1 MEAGAAVMIQGIDAE
16 MAVIGCMVI
25 DPDLRPKIIDKLAPE
40 MFEHPKLHKIFEA
53 ATDLYW
59 SSQQITYTALA
70 DKLPSY
76 REDLIKMSQRVETL
90 SACDQYIQIVIDR
103 WRIRTMKNALK
114 NILAQADFKTADE
127 SVELMRTLVGK
138 QDEIAKMDSDA
149 SASFAEAAQKFTDW
163 LKSNDAQNTIKTG
176 FRSMDSAMGGFLR
189 QSVTALCARS
199 GHGKTD
205 FALNLA
211 LRMAKNGFKVQYFT
225 MEMTTNQL
233 MQRIAAQM
241 AHIDGNLIR
250 DKKLSAGEISD
261 VDMVLKAFESAGKIN
276 FVDDAKISTKVIR
289 RYIELFR
296 PDAIF
301 VDHIGIME
309 RPNVKDQYH
318 ALGMV
323 SNELKQIAKENN
335 IAIVELVQMN
345 RQIEGRKD
353 KTPNL
358 GDIRESGDIEQD
370 ADYVMF
376 VQPEDITDR
385 QLTGEAWADAMIYLL
400 KNRHGR
406 PGTFQFHWQP
416 QYHTFIEIEN
426 NYQGE

>member
-40 MFEHPKLHKIFEA
+40 MFEHPKLHKIFET

-176 FRSMDSAMGGFLR
+176 FRSMDSARSSIREAMRCMAAGSPERIGSS
-189 QSVTALCARS
+189 SVPW
-199 GHGKTD
+199 G
-205 FALNLA
+205 NA
-211 LRMAKNGFKVQYFT
+211 LRFT
-225 MEMTTNQL
+225 AFFAVAIWAEMSARRASETSIRFSLRATGKRAGPVMNQF
-233 MQRIAAQM
+233 MQRPSAAQYL
-241 AHIDGNLIR
+241 A
-250 DKKLSAGEISD
+250 
-261 VDMVLKAFESAGKIN
+261 V
-276 FVDDAKISTKVIR
+276 IST
-289 RYIELFR
+289 
-296 PDAIF
+296 
-301 VDHIGIME
+301 
-309 RPNVKDQYH
+309 
-318 ALGMV
+318 
-323 SNELKQIAKENN
+323 
-335 IAIVELVQMN
+335 
-345 RQIEGRKD
+345 
-353 KTPNL
+353 
-358 GDIRESGDIEQD
+358 
-370 ADYVMF
+370 
-376 VQPEDITDR
+376 
-385 QLTGEAWADAMIYLL
+385 
-400 KNRHGR
+400 
-406 PGTFQFHWQP
+406 
-416 QYHTFIEIEN
+416 
-426 NYQGE
+426 